1 MNAQLHA
8 IAESISANTFSFMQ
22 NWAKHPLESVAYYR
36 YFHELRQSL

>member
-8 IAESISANTFSFMQ
+8 IAESTSVNTFNFMQ

-36 YFHELRQSL
+36 YLHELRQSL